1 MLSSDRRRE
10 DIHGDEAAASSTA
23 SPSAVQEEPK
33 RFIYSDDDLQR
44 FLASPAKR
52 ELLQVTAAMGRAC
65 ASVDDDD
72 DSNNNDQDPYEYDPS
87 EPLVDL
93 SPALAALVGSL
104 QEMQQW
110 IADLPPEDPSRARFG
125 NPAFRQWHRR
135 LVQQGPFIVRCVVR
149 HHSEQMKK
157 NNDPLASYE
166 MAELRSAAE
175 DGRRAA
181 RVDASDAGASADHN
195 NENDDDDDATD
206 PEVVTEL
213 SAYLCAAFGHPI
225 RLDFGTGHECSFQV
239 FLYCLLKLGC
249 FGSTADRPPT
259 IRRLRAASVALYS
272 SYVAVARQ
280 LQTGYMLE
288 PAGSHGVWGLDDYHC
303 LPFYLGACQLQ
314 TQDEY
319 NPKSI
324 HDDSILRREGDKY
337 LYFGC
342 IRYIKSIKRGVPF
355 FESSPMLNDISQ
367 LSSWQKVSA
376 GLLRLFEGE
385 VLSKRQVV
393 QHLVFGK
400 IFAANWTTN
409 EDPSPSVPHLPPDS
423 LFVGGAGSGG
433 GGGSI
438 AFGRRP

>member
-1 MLSSDRRRE
+1 MLPTDHRRE
-10 DIHGDEAAASSTA
+10 DIHGDEAAAEAAGSSSYSA
-23 SPSAVQEEPK
+23 SEPK
-33 RFIYSDDDLQR
+33 RYTYSDDDLKS

-65 ASVDDDD
+65 ASSADDNDD
-72 DSNNNDQDPYEYDPS
+72 NNSDEFEYDPS

-104 QEMQQW
+104 QEMQKW
-110 IADLPPEDPSRARFG
+110 ISDIPPEDQSRARFG
-125 NPAFRQWHRR
+125 NPAFRHWHNR
-135 LVQQGPFIVRCVVR
+135 LVQQGPEIVKCILR
-149 HHSEQMKK
+149 HHSEQIQK
-157 NNDPLASYE
+157 NSNDPYATFDV
-166 MAELRSAAE
+166 AELKAAAE
-175 DGRRAA
+175 DGQRAA
-181 RVDASDAGASADHN
+181 RASADAS
-195 NENDDDDDATD
+195 EADASADADDTD
-206 PEVVTEL
+206 HEVVTEL
-213 SAYLCAAFGHPI
+213 CAYLSAAFGHPI

-249 FGSTADRPPT
+249 FGSTKDHPPKV
-259 IRRLRAASVALYS
+259 RRLKAATLALYG
-272 SYVAVARQ
+272 SYLAVCRP
-280 LQTGYMLE
+280 LQTVYMLE

-303 LPFYLGACQLQ
+303 LPFYFGACQLQ
-314 TQDEY
+314 TQDEN

-324 HDDSILRREGDKY
+324 HDDSILRREGNKY

-409 EDPSPSVPHLPPDS
+409 EDPSPSVPNLPPDS
-423 LFVGGAGSGG
+423 MFVGGGGTG
-433 GGGSI
+433 GGGSSV